1 MTWASKENYVT
12 YIGQELYNQ
21 MENKNWQKL
30 DRMADMRKALDA
42 EGNMELFTNVSG
54 MPRPNPGG
62 ISTV

>member
-12 YIGQELYNQ
+12 YIGQQ

-30 DRMADMRKALDA
+30 DEMADMRKALDA

>member
-12 YIGQELYNQ
+12 YIGQQ
-21 MENKNWQKL
+21 MENKNWQNL
-30 DRMADMRKALDA
+30 DEMADMRKALDA

>member
-1 MTWASKENYVT
+1 MMTWASKENYVT
-12 YIGQELYNQ
+12 YIGQQ
-21 MENKNWQKL
+21 MENKNWQNL
-30 DRMADMRKALDA
+30 DEMADMRKALDA

>member
-12 YIGQELYNQ
+12 YIGQQ
-21 MENKNWQKL
+21 MENKNWQNL
-30 DRMADMRKALDA
+30 DEMADMRKAMDA
-42 EGNMELFTNVSG
+42 EGNMEMFTNVSG

>member
-1 MTWASKENYVT
+1 MMTWASKENYVT
-12 YIGQELYNQ
+12 YIGQQ

-30 DRMADMRKALDA
+30 DEMADMRKALDA

>member
-1 MTWASKENYVT
+1 MMTWASKENYVT
-12 YIGQELYNQ
+12 YIGQQ
-21 MENKNWQKL
+21 MENKNWQNL
-30 DRMADMRKALDA
+30 DEMADMRKAIDA